1 MIKFLKFIPVQLV
14 LFLVI
19 GILVGSN
26 FYFQPGLLVKILSS
40 LIILLFAIY
49 IYTNRQIKSN
59 SVFTIIA
66 FILIFFIGIST
77 ITFKNQLYNK
87 QHYTN
92 ISGFKPA
99 NNTIATIAIKKVL
112 KPTLKYNKYEAE
124 VVQLLNTK
132 SIGSI
137 LVNIEKDSSVAIL
150 NVGDNIV
157 VSTSFYEINKPLNP
171 YVFNYK
177 KYLKNKQIYHQLYVN
192 NTQFLKQTITAF
204 SIKGLAAKFR
214 DKVIISLKNNG
225 FKDNELA
232 VVNALLLGQRQT
244 ISKDLIESYS
254 DAGAIHILAV
264 SGLHIGIILLIL
276 TFLLKPLHYL
286 KYGKLISSIIIVCLL
301 WMYAIIAGL
310 SPSVVRAVTMF
321 TAIAIGMYLNKASN
335 IYNTLVISMFFLL
348 LFNPYYL
355 FDVGFQLSYLAVFAI
370 VWIQPKIV
378 SLWSPK
384 NKFVF
389 KMWQLFAVSLAA
401 QLGVLPLSIFYFHQF
416 PGLFF
421 LSNLVIIPFLGFI
434 LITGIVVILLSVFEL
449 LPQVLADIFIHII
462 RLMNAFVK
470 WIASQDFFIIK
481 DIALSMVLMC
491 ALYVVVFLT
500 FKWIEKKMFSRLI
513 LVLLAFISVQIVLI
527 FEKNKLQ
534 TTNEFIVFNENRTTV
549 LASRFGTDLN
559 IYSSTDSIENLY
571 SINAYVLGSGLK
583 KTSEVKSIKNLYRF
597 KNETVLL
604 IDSLGMYNFK
614 SVKPSIILLQ
624 NSPKINLD
632 RLLKIHQ
639 PKMLVVDASNYR
651 SYVNRWEETCIKNK
665 TPFYNTMQKGAFILK
680 E

>member
-1 MIKFLKFIPVQLV
+1 MFKFLKFIPVQLIF
-14 LFLVI
+14 FLII

-26 FYFQPGLLVKILSS
+26 YYFQPNLLVKILSF
-40 LIILLFAIY
+40 LLVVLFAIY
-49 IYTNRQIKSN
+49 VYTNRQIKSN
-59 SVFTIIA
+59 IIFTILA
-66 FILIFFIGIST
+66 FILMFFIGTST

-92 ISGFKPA
+92 SSSFKPKS
-99 NNTIATIAIKKVL
+99 NTIATIAIKEVL

-124 VVQLLNTK
+124 VVQLQNTK

-137 LVNIEKDSSVAIL
+137 LVNIEKDSSKVDF

-157 VSTSFYEINKPLNP
+157 VSTLFYEINKPLNP

-177 KYLKNKQIYHQLYVN
+177 KYLENKQIYHQIYID
-192 NTQFLKQTITAF
+192 NTQLFKKTTTSHSLKR
-204 SIKGLAAKFR
+204 SAAKFR
-214 DKVIISLKNNG
+214 NKVIASLKKYK

-276 TFLLKPLHYL
+276 TFLLKPLHYF
-286 KYGKLISSIIIVCLL
+286 KHGKFISSVLIVCLL

-321 TAIAIGMYLNKASN
+321 TAITIGMYLNKPSN

-355 FDVGFQLSYLAVFAI
+355 YDVGFKLSYLAVFAI
-370 VWIQPKIV
+370 VWVQPKIV
-378 SLWSPK
+378 SLWNPK

-389 KMWQLFAVSLAA
+389 KMWELFAVSLAA

-434 LITGIVVILLSVFEL
+434 LTVGIIVIALSVIEL
-449 LPQVLADIFIHII
+449 LPQFMADIFNAII
-462 RLMNAFVK
+462 WLLNTFVE
-470 WIASQDFFIIK
+470 WIADKDVFIIK
-481 DIALSMVLMC
+481 NITLSLLLMC
-491 ALYVVVFLT
+491 TLYSFIFFAL
-500 FKWIEKKMFSRLI
+500 KWIEKKTFYRLI
-513 LVLLAFISVQIVLI
+513 LVLVAFISIQAVVI
-527 FEKNKLQ
+527 FEKKKLQ
-534 TTNEFIVFNENRTTV
+534 STKEFIVFNENRNSV
-549 LASRFGTDLN
+549 IVRRFGSNYTV
-559 IYSSTDSIENLY
+559 YTSKDSIENLY
-571 SINAYVLGSGLK
+571 SIKAYVLGLGLTTVTNQK
-583 KTSEVKSIKNLYRF
+583 PIKNLYAF
-597 KNETVLL
+597 NNETILV
-604 IDSLGMYNFK
+604 IDSLGIYNFK
-614 SVKPSIILLQ
+614 SIKPSIIVVQ
-624 NSPKINLD
+624 NSPKINME
-632 RLLKIHQ
+632 RVLKKHQ
-639 PKMLVVDASNYR
+639 PKKVIVDASNYR
-651 SYVNRWEETCIKNK
+651 SYLELWEKTCIKNK
-665 TPFYNTMQKGAFILK
+665 TPFYTTMQKGAFILK
-680 E
+680 K